1 MQHQAQ
7 TLHDFVLSLLR
18 DPTARAA
25 FDADPETVLQEAGLG
40 DITAL
45 DVQETIPLVLDYA
58 SVPGVDG
65 IDTGLTE
72 LPTDTTD
79 TDLSTAIQQLQLVTQ
94 QLTGQGTAV
103 KVHGHTTSDLAD
115 TAVDLDGSGAG
126 TDLSAATD
134 VADVLDT
141 DTASLTEN
149 LVNGAVANG
158 VSDSLQNST
167 VGLQVA
173 TASTL
178 ASDYVG
184 TVTLPGATAGV
195 AAVPG
200 ASTGA
205 EVSVPADLSAAT
217 DVADV
222 LDTDTVNLEGATTDV
237 VEAPVDEVVA
247 STGDAL
253 DPLADQV
260 QSTLDASLAPALDAV
275 NAVNAATA
283 PALGLGVQT
292 GTVPGLDVTENLA
305 DGVRAD
311 LPTDTPTT
319 LPATDDLSGALPSGV
334 GDVVNVVNDAAT
346 GLTQTLNTGDLDL
359 GL

>member
-141 DTASLTEN
+141 DT
-149 LVNGAVANG
+149 
-158 VSDSLQNST
+158 
-167 VGLQVA
+167 
-173 TASTL
+173 
-178 ASDYVG
+178 
-184 TVTLPGATAGV
+184 
-195 AAVPG
+195 
-200 ASTGA
+200 
-205 EVSVPADLSAAT
+205 
-217 DVADV
+217 
-222 LDTDTVNLEGATTDV
+222 VNLEGATTDV

-319 LPATDDLSGALPSGV
+319 LPATDDLFGALPSGV